1 MISFQIKNRSVMGR
15 NKYIQCSTCL
25 KSIRSDNMKFHMH
38 SKDVKY
44 KMKICPIC
52 KKLIILTNLARHMRK
67 HDKQLHLDLI
77 EELERGKEK
86 KKKDYERGVFIKNS
100 IRNGEIDPDILTE
113 EHHKAMKTKLPTPQ
127 VEVIL
132 RPWQERL
139 VEVMK
144 PSEREIIWIVDPAG
158 NEGKSWF
165 QKYLKDIHGLRVFD
179 ANIRRSSKCILHI
192 LSKEIVSLIDI
203 FLFNVPRSFNMDEFP
218 YEMLE
223 ELKDGKAESIK
234 YNSIKLQVNT
244 PNTVLVFSNENP
256 DKERMSNDRWVIY
269 LIGGGVLLHSNGYKV

>member
-1 MISFQIKNRSVMGR
+1 
-15 NKYIQCSTCL
+15 
-25 KSIRSDNMKFHMH
+25 
-38 SKDVKY
+38 
-44 KMKICPIC
+44 
-52 KKLIILTNLARHMRK
+52 MRK

-113 EHHKAMKTKLPTPQ
+113 EHHKAMKTKFPALK

-132 RPWQERL
+132 RPWQEKL

-223 ELKDGKAESIK
+223 ELKDGKAESTK

-256 DKERMSNDRWVIY
+256 DKERMSKDRWIIY

>member
-52 KKLIILTNLARHMRK
+52 KKLMILTNLARHMK
-67 HDKQLHLDLI
+67 IHAKQSKAEWINEIKTDQVKNK
-77 EELERGKEK
+77 ECLEKGLFITEYIKEQ
-86 KKKDYERGVFIKNS
+86 N
-100 IRNGEIDPDILTE
+100 IDANILRRE
-113 EHHKAMKTKLPTPQ
+113 YREAMKTKLPTPQ

-132 RPWQERL
+132 RPWHERL
-139 VEVMK
+139 VDVMK

-256 DKERMSNDRWVIY
+256 DKERMSKDRWIIY
-269 LIGGGVLLHSNGYKV
+269 LIGVGVLLHSNGYKV

>member
-1 MISFQIKNRSVMGR
+1 MGR
-15 NKYIQCSTCL
+15 QKYIQCSVCS
-25 KSIRSDNMKFHMH
+25 KNIRSDKMKFHRH
-38 SKDVKY
+38 ERGDLQY
-44 KMKICPIC
+44 KKKTCPTCKTSMKAG
-52 KKLIILTNLARHMRK
+52 NLSRHMRK

-203 FLFNVPRSFNMDEFP
+203 FLFNMDEFP

-256 DKERMSNDRWVIY
+256 DKERMSKDRWIIY
-269 LIGGGVLLHSNGYKV
+269 LIGVGVLLHSNGYKVEL

>member
-1 MISFQIKNRSVMGR
+1 MGR

-52 KKLIILTNLARHMRK
+52 KKLMILTNLERHMK
-67 HDKQLHLDLI
+67 IHAKQSKAEWINEIKADQVKNK
-77 EELERGKEK
+77 ECLEKGLFITEYIK
-86 KKKDYERGVFIKNS
+86 KQN
-100 IRNGEIDPDILTE
+100 IDANILRRE
-113 EHHKAMKTKLPTPQ
+113 YREAMKTKLPTPQ

-256 DKERMSNDRWVIY
+256 DKERMSKDRWIIY
-269 LIGGGVLLHSNGYKV
+269 LIGVGILLHSNGYKV